1 MVPDFAGILS
11 KQDQSEFSF
20 QVMRQKPVLFI
31 KKKKSDYKTPW
42 KKKLTQHIKLVVRA
56 ITSVIPFLFRFI
68 L

>member
-31 KKKKSDYKTPW
+31 KKKS
-42 KKKLTQHIKLVVRA
+42 Q
-56 ITSVIPFLFRFI
+56 ITKHLGKRNLLNTLS
-68 L
+68 